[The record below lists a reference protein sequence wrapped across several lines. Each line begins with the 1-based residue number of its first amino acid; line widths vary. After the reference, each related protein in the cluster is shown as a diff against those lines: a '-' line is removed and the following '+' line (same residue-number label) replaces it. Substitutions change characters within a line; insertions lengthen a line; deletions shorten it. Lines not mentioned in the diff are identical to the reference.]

1 MKDRLTT
8 LVCVLA
14 LGFAG
19 TTASL
24 AQEQP
29 SASVKPSVPVKA
41 VDAVLVRPLCLA
53 STVVGGT
60 LFVLSLPVTAILKK
74 TKPAADALVVAP
86 AKATFTRPLGDMDAM
101 AD

>member
-8 LVCVLA
+8 LACVLA

-29 SASVKPSVPVKA
+29 SVPVKA
-41 VDAVLVRPLCLA
+41 ADAVLVRPLCLA

-60 LFVLSLPVTAILKK
+60 LFLLSLPVTAILKK
-74 TKPAADALVVAP
+74 TKPVADALVVAP